1 MLSLYAIFSK
11 KNNDIFVHYWGV
23 PSTSYRK
30 HVSDKNLHFLI
41 HIKYLKAEKKV
52 AHLNGK
58 QNLNQLCLFILC
70 IITQKIYIVVVV
82 KKGNITNTYRVFNSV
97 GFLNESTSHEHFALQ
112 CCTSHVKEKLVTTS
126 DVTTL
131 SN

>member
-1 MLSLYAIFSK
+1 MLSLYAIISKK

-41 HIKYLKAEKKV
+41 HIKYLKAEKNV
-52 AHLNGK
+52 FAHLNGK

-97 GFLNESTSHEHFALQ
+97 GFLNESTSHEYFAPQ
-112 CCTSHVKEKLVTTS
+112 C
-126 DVTTL
+126 
-131 SN
+131 

>member
-1 MLSLYAIFSK
+1 MLYFVK
-11 KNNDIFVHYWGV
+11 KNNIFVHYWGV

-41 HIKYLKAEKKV
+41 HIKYLKAEKKKKGF

-58 QNLNQLCLFILC
+58 QNLNQLCLFIKC
-70 IITQKIYIVVVV
+70 IITQKIYIVLVV

-97 GFLNESTSHEHFALQ
+97 GFLNESTSHEYFAPQ
-112 CCTSHVKEKLVTTS
+112 C
-126 DVTTL
+126 
-131 SN
+131 